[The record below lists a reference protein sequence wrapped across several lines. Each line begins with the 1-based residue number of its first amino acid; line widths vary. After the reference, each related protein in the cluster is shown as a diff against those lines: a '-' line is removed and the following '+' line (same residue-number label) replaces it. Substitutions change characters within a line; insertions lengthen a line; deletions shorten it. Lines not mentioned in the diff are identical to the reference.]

1 MKVTDL
7 DMGEKMNPRYVKIT
21 EDRPSDGKT
30 SVIIGNTR
38 DDQTL
43 KIDPNNHRHIIA
55 DTDGK
60 VENRVDKG
68 DWR

>member
-7 DMGEKMNPRYVKIT
+7 DMGSKMNPRYVKIT

-30 SVIIGNTR
+30 SVIIGNAR
-38 DDQTL
+38 DEETL
-43 KIDPNNHRHIIA
+43 KIDPNNHRHIIVK
-55 DTDGK
+55 DGV
-60 VENRVDKG
+60 VEERKDKG